1 MEFSTNHIEHKEE
14 RTFSHS
20 SSALTGWLGYF
31 AAAVGVCGGGVLAQE
46 QVILNYWSVLP
57 QEEAAAQ
64 VSHAD
69 IRNNAAIK
77 EACVARLQALR
88 SEALRVAKQYVAAGM
103 TPEAAYEKAWTKT
116 SNAFKVKE
124 NTQREKLARL
134 KGIIARM
141 DAEGS
146 RFTLSAEETQW
157 LLAALLENN
166 DGLEGDASSRLLMNL
181 AQKLSANGY
190 GKQGASDA
198 FQDALMQNFADSM
211 RYGQD
216 SMAAYREALFKMN
229 RGNIVNHPLVGY
241 LAPWGMGVHSRNQYR
256 QAPKQYSTT
265 LGSGDS
271 SAVASPVVI
280 PLAAVTSTQP
290 VTQTSVPELT
300 PDFTAGMDK
309 AAGRVE
315 NFLASAPNLPVS
327 PQETKEEELD
337 ETLYEEE
344 EEWTESPMPG
354 LFSMRS
360 FAMRSAA
367 PVTLAAAEPAPELTW
382 TGSGSTT
389 WVAGNSASSSAW
401 QNGAIFQNGYE
412 VVFGDTSTSST
423 RNVSISGIV
432 APGLI
437 TVNATNDIASSGGTA
452 SHTLAGILEG
462 LNIQGSVGK
471 VNAYVQ
477 YGYAFLAADSSA
489 CIADVKD
496 AQGNIITPTR
506 IVNQGGSTLVLNTA
520 NSFTGGVEVENGAL
534 YLGCVNAAGKG
545 AITLHGDSTWNRFE
559 NTNSSSTH
567 KTITGAELIINYNS
581 SNASYKT
588 PSISNSIIVAGTK
601 AENNQVRVSFGTGSY
616 GETRL
621 PAESR
626 YVSLNGG
633 VFGTGNLYLYGY
645 TYSADSEYNY
655 VSSFAIN
662 KSGLNESYLPSDAPE
677 SFTGTVYLRNEFNSA
692 SASGRNW
699 LPGALVGGA
708 VQLVLAD
715 DVFADATINM
725 TREQTTKTVGWYGKG
740 GSVYGTSEQ
749 NVAQTSDNILVISGS
764 TELKGLE
771 ADFLGSAWRHDSTRY
786 AIFFTVTST
795 VFDEKCSQDLERWR
809 VRVVTNSATTLTLN
823 DSDDTHVFSGAM
835 GFAQSYIQAGQEYI
849 NEYTGSSSDASFSAG
864 GGTLGVESLSLIK
877 QGSSSQYIHSA
888 KLNTLSLQ
896 QGKIGFNNLSLSGYL
911 NLTSGTTL
919 QLGVTSSTVAE
930 AKGWTTS
937 TSSDSVSIQSG
948 KELLIIAA
956 ADGNKNEIV
965 NVQGSITMNRG
976 SDIMFS
982 VLRPE
987 LGTSA
992 GTALLQLTGSL
1003 TLGADIPINVNFT
1016 SVEFAKSSAGK
1027 TYYLISADKGI
1038 TINGKD
1044 ASNFQTRYIPLG
1056 NGYYGIL
1063 NTQNSTSV
1071 DYLVMTVSGDP
1082 RRTWSGNVGDKS
1094 TRKGVWTAA
1103 TTDAIDYTWKENH
1116 NFMNGEVVLFGN
1128 LYQPTAWSDGEW
1140 GASSTNTTIVGDVQ
1154 HPGTT
1159 GTVSIDGTR
1168 HSDFQLVEI
1177 QGEVRP
1183 VSVAINA
1190 DYLRH
1195 DVEVE
1200 DDTNYYFYGSGSI
1213 GDAVNSEIK
1222 LPNFVQG
1229 TEAWQTYLRKGGTGT
1244 AVIATANTFSG
1255 GSVIE
1260 GGRLVMQHK
1269 DALGT
1274 GGITIQ
1280 NGAILQGD
1288 FADASRSGSA
1298 YMGEGM
1304 DTTTITNPVYVA
1316 IFINSDGTISSSD
1329 VDGRLSV
1336 AHDKKLVLSELSGG
1350 AETVLTLYG
1359 NSAVPSATGEFTY
1372 SVFKVLDPGSFYG
1385 TVKMDG
1391 NLMGQTGDGGN
1402 VQMEIMTT
1410 TKATD
1415 GGNWLNATVDL
1426 GVQNGTNRTVLAL
1439 DALGTTNSVSA
1450 QVAQIAA
1457 LQGKSA
1463 DGSRINSS
1471 VLSMSPSK
1479 SITLEIIGTKNGDYD
1494 GVLGF
1499 GDFQKTVDYNA
1510 TQTGIGLVQHHYG
1523 RAGEGELNVNKLGS
1537 SVQFVNSAWLNRLE
1551 VGKVSGNIAGGRFIV
1566 DEALVVNS
1574 LQSADGSHISVG
1586 VGVSDSAYALAIGQ
1600 GGILAI
1606 DNDGST
1612 DAFAGLGAGIPK
1624 SYTVEPSGQN
1634 GETTTVEVAPAA
1646 FIYLADGA
1654 TISAFGDWKTNRS
1667 RTESI
1672 NGASVS
1678 LEVGIDI
1685 ATGAIVTFNTHNYTP
1700 DEYITASNDVF
1711 GRYNSSHAIQLLGE
1725 MKGSSV
1731 NLIFNNELI
1740 SAAAVKDGSATK
1752 RANGLGYDGTTGTQM
1767 GYVAIRD
1774 IHQFT
1779 GDITVEGMTAL
1790 QVQNTNSTANSGSAD
1805 MDITVQGANA
1815 ALQFLDGVT
1824 DQYIN
1829 NLVLENG
1836 GMLLLG
1842 GTLKST
1848 TGGITKVDETQV
1860 ELKIQNLEGKQA
1872 SLDNLD
1878 LVKTSS
1884 SKTIRLGGSSSD
1896 RTEVKNAQISTLDT
1910 AENYDTMELQNV
1922 NLQNSVVSLHESCS
1936 LDLTTAVLV
1945 DKNSKVKGSI
1955 STAELQPAALAAVQS
1970 LDKLTTELT
1979 SATETVTVGS
1989 NTTVELTT
1997 SGRTVCTASDGTKIL
2012 HVYADQF
2019 QDVNVTGTGLTL
2031 ILADNLWA
2039 QAYSMGMEFVAI
2051 QVGGTTGRFL
2061 FENPNN
2067 SGNGAIGGKSGFTLT
2082 DSRGRNL
2089 NEDWVTST
2097 FVTGNVG
2104 SLVSDNLLWI
2114 RTPEPTTTTLSL
2126 LALTALATRRRRK

>member
-1 MEFSTNHIEHKEE
+1 M
-14 RTFSHS
+14 
-20 SSALTGWLGYF
+20 
-31 AAAVGVCGGGVLAQE
+31 
-46 QVILNYWSVLP
+46 
-57 QEEAAAQ
+57 
-64 VSHAD
+64 
-69 IRNNAAIK
+69 
-77 EACVARLQALR
+77 VARL
-88 SEALRVAKQYVAAGM
+88 E
-103 TPEAAYEKAWTKT
+103 TE
-116 SNAFKVKE
+116 
-124 NTQREKLARL
+124 
-134 KGIIARM
+134 
-141 DAEGS
+141 DS
-146 RFTLSAEETQW
+146 RFELSAEETQW
-157 LLAALLENN
+157 LLSALLENN
-166 DGLEGDASSRLLMNL
+166 DCLEGDASSKLLINL
-181 AQKLSANGY
+181 VQQLRSQGY
-190 GKQGASDA
+190 GRQGTSNV
-198 FQDALMQNFADSM
+198 FQDALMQNFADSL
-211 RYGQD
+211 RYSQD
-216 SMAAYREALFKMN
+216 SMSAYREALFKMN
-229 RGNIVNHPLVGY
+229 RGNILHHSLVGY

-256 QAPKQYSTT
+256 QAPKQYASTI
-265 LGSGDS
+265 GSADS
-271 SAVASPVVI
+271 SAVHEPV
-280 PLAAVTSTQP
+280 LQP
-290 VTQTSVPELT
+290 QNVAITTQTTTQAPAATLT

-309 AAGRVE
+309 DAGRVE
-315 NFLASAPNLPVS
+315 NFLASAPLPATPLAS
-327 PQETKEEELD
+327 ISSDEELKREEEKED
-337 ETLYEEE
+337 DQYEAEEE
-344 EEWTESPMPG
+344 ETNAASMYG
-354 LFSMRS
+354 FFSMRPLS
-360 FAMRSAA
+360 LRSAA
-367 PVTLAAAEPAPELTW
+367 PVTLAAAAAPVLTW

-401 QNGAIFQNGYE
+401 QSGAIFQNGYE

-452 SHTLAGILEG
+452 SHTLAGILESF
-462 LNIQGSVGK
+462 NILDSVGK
-471 VNAYVQ
+471 INAYVQ

-506 IVNQGGSTLVLNTA
+506 IVNKGGSTLVLNTA

-545 AITLHGDSTWNRFE
+545 AITLHGDSTWSRFE

-567 KTITGAELIINYNS
+567 KTITGAELIIKYNS

-601 AENNQVRVSFGTGSY
+601 GENNQVRVSFGTGSY

-662 KSGLNESYLPSDAPE
+662 ESGLNESFLPSDAPE

-715 DVFADATINM
+715 DVFADAIINM
-725 TREQTTKTVGWYGKG
+725 TREQTSKKVGWYGSG
-740 GSVYGTSEQ
+740 GIWNGTSEQ
-749 NVAQTSDNILVISGS
+749 NVAQTSDNILVISGA

-786 AIFFTVTST
+786 ALIFTVTST
-795 VFDEKCSQDLERWR
+795 MFDEKCSQDLERWR

-877 QGSSSQYIHSA
+877 QGSANQYIHSA

-930 AKGWTTS
+930 AKGWTSS
-937 TSSDSVSIQSG
+937 TSSSSVSIQSG

-965 NVQGSITMNRG
+965 NVQGSITMNGG

-987 LGTSA
+987 LGTNA

-1082 RRTWSGNVGDKS
+1082 RRTWSGNVGDKATS
-1094 TRKGVWTAA
+1094 KGVWTAA

-1154 HPGTT
+1154 HSGTT
-1159 GTVSIDGTR
+1159 GTVSIDGQDY
-1168 HSDFQLVEI
+1168 SSFQLVEI

-1298 YMGEGM
+1298 YTGEGM

-1336 AHDKKLVLSELSGG
+1336 AHDKKLVLSELNGG

-1359 NSAVPSATGEFTY
+1359 NSAVPSVTDEFTY

-1471 VLSMSPSK
+1471 VLSMSPNK

-1574 LQSADGSHISVG
+1574 LQCADGSHISVG

-1634 GETTTVEVAPAA
+1634 GETTTVEVAPSA

-1654 TISAFGDWKTNRS
+1654 TISAFGDWNTNRQ

-1672 NGASVS
+1672 NGANVK

-1685 ATGAIVTFNTHNYTP
+1685 ATGATVTFNTHNYTP
-1700 DEYITASNDVF
+1700 DEYITASNDEF
-1711 GRYNSSHAIQLLGE
+1711 RRYNSSHAIQLLGA

-1752 RANGLGYDGTTGTQM
+1752 RTDGLGYDGVTGTQM

-1779 GDITVEGMTAL
+1779 GDITVEGMTVL
-1790 QVQNTNSTANSGSAD
+1790 QVKEANTSASASSAD
-1805 MDITVQGANA
+1805 INVTVQGQNA
-1815 ALQFLDGVT
+1815 GIQFTNDATTQYMNKVSLADGGH
-1824 DQYIN
+1824 
-1829 NLVLENG
+1829 VLIG
-1836 GMLLLG
+1836 GA
-1842 GTLKST
+1842 LKST
-1848 TGGITKVDETQV
+1848 TGGIDAMDMAGVDASITNRGAATATIA
-1860 ELKIQNLEGKQA
+1860 ELNLVHSG
-1872 SLDNLD
+1872 NN
-1878 LVKTSS
+1878 V
-1884 SKTIRLGGSSSD
+1884 RLGGSAASD
-1896 RTEVKNAQISTLDT
+1896 AYNAVFASTGSTES
-1910 AENYDTMELQNV
+1910 MELHHMVLRNSLV
-1922 NLQNSVVSLHESCS
+1922 NLQKACS
-1936 LDLTTAVLV
+1936 LTVNDVVTI
-1945 DKNSKVKGSI
+1945 DRNSAIVGSG
-1955 STAELQPAALAAVQS
+1955 AG
-1970 LDKLTTELT
+1970 
-1979 SATETVTVGS
+1979 ATETATVTVGAT
-1989 NTTVELTT
+1989 TTVELTT
-1997 SGRTVCTASDGTKIL
+1997 SPVRTVYTCDNGEKIL
-2012 HVYADQF
+2012 HVYANQF
-2019 QDVNVTGTGLTL
+2019 QNVNVTGEGLTL
-2031 ILADNLWA
+2031 QLTEDLQSIAYLNGAD
-2039 QAYSMGMEFVAI
+2039 YIAI
-2051 QVGGTTGRFL
+2051 QVGGETGQFNL
-2061 FENPNN
+2061 ENAVTFDVM
-2067 SGNGAIGGKSGFTLT
+2067 GA
-2082 DSRGRNL
+2082 
-2089 NEDWVTST
+2089 NEDFKLLNANGDDISECWVSSRYM
-2097 FVTGNVG
+2097 VSNVG
-2104 SLVSDNLLWI
+2104 LKNASGNLLWVAV
-2114 RTPEPTTTTLSL
+2114 PEPATATLSL
-2126 LALTALATRRRRK
+2126 LALAALCARRRRI

>member
-1 MEFSTNHIEHKEE
+1 MK
-14 RTFSHS
+14 
-20 SSALTGWLGYF
+20 YF
-31 AAAVGVCGGGVLAQE
+31 AVAVGVGFGAVQAQE
-46 QVILNYWSVLP
+46 QVVQNYWWIMPQDAAATGKVSGKDASVL
-57 QEEAAAQ
+57 Q
-64 VSHAD
+64 
-69 IRNNAAIK
+69 
-77 EACVARLQALR
+77 EACVSRQQVLR
-88 SEALRVAKQYVAAGM
+88 TEALRLAREFRASGMEPGLAYEEAWIRVYKRSRLSSNWGVGSSRLEELLDRVAAGE
-103 TPEAAYEKAWTKT
+103 TGLNL
-116 SNAFKVKE
+116 S
-124 NTQREKLARL
+124 
-134 KGIIARM
+134 
-141 DAEGS
+141 DADV
-146 RFTLSAEETQW
+146 QW
-157 LLAALLENN
+157 LLEALLEDDDRMDTEAGRKLLEQLCLRLRAAGFGQQRVADAYQDCLMKEFAAAMNYGM
-166 DGLEGDASSRLLMNL
+166 DGMS
-181 AQKLSANGY
+181 
-190 GKQGASDA
+190 
-198 FQDALMQNFADSM
+198 
-211 RYGQD
+211 
-216 SMAAYREALFKMN
+216 AYRQALFMMN
-229 RGNIVNHPLVGY
+229 RGRIMQSRQLGY
-241 LAPWGMGVHSRNQYR
+241 RAPWGMGVYTRNQYR
-256 QAPKQYSTT
+256 QTPKQYSLT
-265 LGSGDS
+265 LGSADS
-271 SAVASPVVI
+271 SALAGTEQQSPQGSDT
-280 PLAAVTSTQP
+280 LS
-290 VTQTSVPELT
+290 
-300 PDFTAGMDK
+300 PDFTAGMDLT
-309 AAGRVE
+309 AGEVE
-315 NFLASAPNLPVS
+315 NFLASS
-327 PQETKEEELD
+327 PELKDDEEEKD
-337 ETLYEEE
+337 EPEDNELLTDEQEAMGAAAPVNYAQ
-344 EEWTESPMPG
+344 PMR
-354 LFSMRS
+354 L

-367 PVTLAAAEPAPELTW
+367 PVTLAAADAPVLTW

-401 QNGAIFQNGYE
+401 QSGAIFQNGYE

-437 TVNATNDIASSGGTA
+437 TVNATNDIASSGGAA
-452 SHTLAGILEG
+452 SHTLASILEG
-462 LNIQGSVGK
+462 LKILGSVGK

-545 AITLHGDSTWNRFE
+545 AITLHGDSTWSRFE

-567 KTITGAELIINYNS
+567 KEITGAELIINYNS

-601 AENNQVRVSFGTGSY
+601 GENNQVRVSFGTGSY

-725 TREQTTKTVGWYGKG
+725 TREQTSKTVGWHGRG
-740 GSVYGTSEQ
+740 GSLYGTSEQ
-749 NVAQTSDNILVISGS
+749 NVAQTSDNILVISGA

-786 AIFFTVTST
+786 ALFFTVTST
-795 VFDEKCSQDLERWR
+795 MFEEEKCSQDHERWR
-809 VRVVTNSATTLTLN
+809 VRVVTNSATSLTLN

-849 NEYTGSSSDASFSAG
+849 NEYTGSDSDASFSAG

-877 QGSSSQYIHSA
+877 QGSANQYIHSA

-930 AKGWTTS
+930 AKGWTSS
-937 TSSDSVSIQSG
+937 TSSSSVSIQSG

-965 NVQGSITMNRG
+965 NVQGSITMNGG

-987 LGTSA
+987 LGTNA

-1082 RRTWSGNVGDKS
+1082 RRTWSGNVGDKATS
-1094 TRKGVWTAA
+1094 KGVWTAA

-1128 LYQPTAWSDGEW
+1128 LYQPTAWSEGEW
-1140 GASSTNTTIVGDVQ
+1140 GASSTNTTIVGDVK
-1154 HPGTT
+1154 HSGTT
-1159 GTVSIDGTR
+1159 GTVSIDGQ
-1168 HSDFQLVEI
+1168 DFQLVEI

-1298 YMGEGM
+1298 YTGEGM

-1336 AHDKKLVLSELSGG
+1336 AHDKKLVLSELNGG

-1359 NSAVPSATGEFTY
+1359 NSAVPSVTDEFTYFTY

-1471 VLSMSPSK
+1471 VLSMSPNK

-1574 LQSADGSHISVG
+1574 LQCADGSHISVG

-1634 GETTTVEVAPAA
+1634 GETITVEVAPSA

-1654 TISAFGDWKTNRS
+1654 TISAFGDWKTNRQ

-1672 NGASVS
+1672 NGANVK

-1685 ATGAIVTFNTHNYTP
+1685 ATGATVTFNTHNYTP

-1711 GRYNSSHAIQLLGE
+1711 GRYDASHAIQLLGA
-1725 MKGSSV
+1725 MTGSNV

-1740 SAAAVKDGSATK
+1740 SAAALADGSATK
-1752 RANGLGYDGTTGTQM
+1752 RADGLGYDGETGTQM

-1779 GDITVEGMTAL
+1779 GDITVEGMTVL
-1790 QVQNTNSTANSGSAD
+1790 QVQNTNSTANADKAD
-1805 MDITVQGANA
+1805 MDILVQGNNA
-1815 ALQFLDGVT
+1815 ALQFLDRVTDQLDGVT

-1829 NLVLENG
+1829 NLVLEDG
-1836 GMLLLG
+1836 GRMLLG

-1848 TGGITKVDETQV
+1848 TGGISAVDETQA
-1860 ELKIQNLEGKQA
+1860 ELRIQNRAGQQA
-1872 SLDNLD
+1872 LLSDLDMVKTGSDKNKTISIGGTDADSRMVAQNAHVTSLDTDEGYDKLVMHDTD
-1878 LVKTSS
+1878 LH
-1884 SKTIRLGGSSSD
+1884 G
-1896 RTEVKNAQISTLDT
+1896 
-1910 AENYDTMELQNV
+1910 
-1922 NLQNSVVSLHESCS
+1922 SVVQLHKACA
-1936 LDLTTAVLV
+1936 LDLTDAVLV
-1945 DKNSKVKGSI
+1945 DRNSVVCGSLGYSELE
-1955 STAELQPAALAAVQS
+1955 STSSAVQG
-1970 LDKLTTELT
+1970 LDELSTTIKA
-1979 SATETVTVGS
+1979 ATETATVGAA
-1989 NTTVELTT
+1989 TTVEMTT
-1997 SGRTVCTASDGTKIL
+1997 SGRTVYTCDNGAQIL

-2019 QDVNVTGTGLTL
+2019 QNVNVTGSGLTL
-2031 ILADNLWA
+2031 ILADDIWA
-2039 QAYSMGMEFVAI
+2039 QAHAMGMEFLAI
-2051 QVGGTTGRFL
+2051 QVGGETGQFDL
-2061 FENPNN
+2061 QKNFSSNN
-2067 SGNGAIGGKSGFTLT
+2067 SSFTLT
-2082 DSRGRNL
+2082 DACGRNL
-2089 NEDWVTST
+2089 TSDWVSSSAVEVYMGTTKVS
-2097 FVTGNVG
+2097 VSGNM
-2104 SLVSDNLLWI
+2104 LWI
-2114 RTPEPTTTTLSL
+2114 RVPEPATTTLSL
-2126 LALTALATRRRRK
+2126 LALTALVTRRRRKS